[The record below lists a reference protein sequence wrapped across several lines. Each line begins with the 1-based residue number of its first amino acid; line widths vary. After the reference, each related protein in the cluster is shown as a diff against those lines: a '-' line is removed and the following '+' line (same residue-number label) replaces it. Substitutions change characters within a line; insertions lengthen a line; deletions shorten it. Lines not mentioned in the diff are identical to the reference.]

1 MMNKVFALNMDQL
14 LQDLIAW
21 KTERECLIKYNND
34 LNKLVQHQHEELMKL
49 KDRVKVLEV
58 GQDLMD
64 LFK

>member
-1 MMNKVFALNMDQL
+1 MNKVLLIGMEQL

-34 LNKLVQHQHEELMKL
+34 LNRLVQHQHEELMKL

>member
-1 MMNKVFALNMDQL
+1 MEQL

-34 LNKLVQHQHEELMKL
+34 LNKLVQHQHDELMKL

>member
-34 LNKLVQHQHEELMKL
+34 LNRLVQHQHEELMKL